1 MSASKQDEQSVE
13 TEATNMGTAQSPKKD
28 IKDETENLAPL
39 HRYDGVPLKSNH
51 YNVTL
56 FEGHTRKKH

>member
-1 MSASKQDEQSVE
+1 MSVSKQDKQIVL
-13 TEATNMGTAQSPKKD
+13 TEATNTATAQSPKKD
-28 IKDETENLAPL
+28 VKDETENLAPL